1 MSLDVD
7 LYSAAF
13 LRDPYPT
20 WARLRRE
27 APVFWSER
35 NHFWA
40 IVRYDD
46 IIAAEKDVVTF
57 SSAISPLGGV
67 EPAEKP
73 QPMISYDP
81 PEHTKLRALVT
92 RAFTPRQIASL
103 EPRVAAIMD
112 ELVRDVLEQGAGGR
126 EFDYVNTISSPL
138 PVLVIADILGV
149 PREERHTLRRW
160 HQSMG
165 GASKGDP
172 AVQQHR
178 LAVRAEM
185 RRFFSDLGEER
196 RKRPKDDLISHLFA
210 AAVEENTH
218 LSSEAMAGLC
228 LLLWNAG
235 NETTT
240 GLLSNAIVAAQAF
253 PEQWQRAADD
263 RSLVPAFVEE
273 ALRYD
278 APVVGLFRRAT
289 RDTEFGGQH
298 MEAGQPVWLVFGSA
312 SRDGDHFP
320 QPDDFVIDR
329 VPDNHLSFGHGI
341 HFCLGAPLARLEG
354 RIAFNAIMDR
364 MPGLRVY
371 PERGER
377 KTSPVLRGFDALPAT
392 LG

>member
-1 MSLDVD
+1 MTLDVD

-27 APVFWSER
+27 SPVFWSER
-35 NHFWA
+35 NRLWA
-40 IVRYDD
+40 ILRYDD
-46 IIAAEKDVVTF
+46 IVAAEKDVETF

-81 PEHTKLRALVT
+81 PEHTKLRSLVT

-103 EPRVAAIMD
+103 EPKIAAIMD
-112 ELVRDVLEQGAGGR
+112 ELVGDVLEQGAGGR
-126 EFDYVNTISSPL
+126 EFDYVHTISSPL

-165 GASKGDP
+165 GASQGDP

-185 RRFFSDLGEER
+185 RRFFAGLGEER

-253 PEQWQRAADD
+253 PEQWRRAAGD

-289 RDTEFGGQH
+289 RETEFGGQRIA
-298 MEAGQPVWLVFGSA
+298 EGQPVWLVFGSA
-312 SRDGDHFP
+312 SRDERHFP
-320 QPDDFVIDR
+320 QADDFVIDR

-364 MPGLRVY
+364 LPGLRVY
-371 PERGER
+371 PERGQR